1 MEKFAIGLTVGGLVG
16 ALLVANNYKM
26 RALVKKGQQEVQ
38 DKLDELLDKKLHE
51 WDAVEDA
58 EQSLKKRTKKTTE

>member
-1 MEKFAIGLTVGGLVG
+1 MEKFALGLTVGGLVG

-58 EQSLKKRTKKTTE
+58 EQSLKKREKKTTE

>member
-58 EQSLKKRTKKTTE
+58 EQSLKKREKKTTE